1 MKNRNYK
8 IVMVA
13 EKYHHC
19 FLAAELPP
27 QRRSLVVRDAGRNYR
42 QIHFCCFPF
51 TYFIMH
57 YRCESNFLRWEGLQV
72 FFREEPFRSRKD
84 RLSIFPM
91 SNVDYGS
98 VCLGDAIHSTVF
110 RGHRK
115 LVDTMVSAFFSTAFE
130 TDSCHICF
138 KDGSLPIRSFTEWAE
153 WTRIEPYIWRDFA
166 YNNSCRID
174 DSSYARVR
182 ACVNRASDYQGERMR

>member
-72 FFREEPFRSRKD
+72 FFREEPFRTRKD

-138 KDGSLPIRSFTEWAE
+138 KDGSLQNGLSGPESNPTFGGISHTTTHVGLTIAA
-153 WTRIEPYIWRDFA
+153 TRAFELA
-166 YNNSCRID
+166 
-174 DSSYARVR
+174 
-182 ACVNRASDYQGERMR
+182 